1 MSQRHIQLAT
11 MDALP
16 IALMIECPSALS
28 PNTAAT
34 DVLDMF
40 SEEND
45 IPALPIVDDAQ
56 HAIGL
61 VTRRKVLAVF
71 AHAYARE
78 LNRHKKIDII
88 MESSPLIFDISTPI
102 ETISQAVTQRDTAH
116 AFDPIIFTKNQCYMG
131 LLSVVTLLKAMTDI
145 HIKNAMDCNPLSA
158 LPGNHRI
165 NREIDGRL
173 QQQEAFTLVYVDL
186 DSFKAFND
194 CYGYERG
201 DRIIQWT
208 AQLLQSHCQAGDFLG
223 HVGGDDFV
231 LLLSGDYMPPLQAI
245 LHQFEQEVVAYYDD
259 DAQQRGF
266 IISKNRQGAEQK
278 FPFISISLAVIPC
291 PPKSYA
297 SHIYLSEVAS
307 EIKHLAKQQQGNSMV
322 VNRRNHISP

>member
-1 MSQRHIQLAT
+1 MKQQHITLST
-11 MDALP
+11 RDGFS
-16 IALMIECPSALS
+16 IALNIQCPTALS
-28 PNTAAT
+28 PETKAI

-45 IPALPIVDDAQ
+45 MPALPIVDDAQ

-88 MESSPLIFDISTPI
+88 MESSPIIVDLNTPI
-102 ETISQAVTQRDTAH
+102 ETISQAVTQRDTTH
-116 AFDPIIFTKNQCYMG
+116 AFDPIIFTQHQCYVG

-165 NREIDGRL
+165 NREIDYRL
-173 QQQEAFTLVYVDL
+173 QQHQAFTLVYVDL

-208 AQLLQSHCQAGDFLG
+208 AHLLQSHCQSHDFVG

-231 LLLSGDYMPPLQAI
+231 LLLTGDYMPPLQAI
-245 LHQFEQEVVAYYDD
+245 LHQFEQEIVSYYDD

-266 IISKNRQGAEQK
+266 IISKNRQGDAQK

-291 PPKSYA
+291 PAQSYA
-297 SHIYLSEVAS
+297 SHIHLSEVAS

-322 VNRRNHISP
+322 VNRRNPIPS